1 MLTSK
6 NCQGEKIEYLHQLI
20 LRLVG
25 LIYAFAFS
33 SWYYQIPAL
42 YSQNGLM
49 PISKIE
55 WYDLTKMPTL
65 LQIGKNDST
74 LTLITIFGTLVGLL
88 AFASS
93 KFIKWYTFLI
103 LWVLYL
109 SLYTVGQDFSQFQ
122 WDIMLL
128 ECGFI
133 CIIFSLTPVVGREL
147 LRWLAF
153 RLYFSSGL
161 VKLLSQCETWWNL
174 TALHHH
180 FASQCIPHF
189 LSWWAHQIPGELKKL
204 MVAAN
209 FYVLIFGA
217 IYFYFPTR
225 FMRIFGFILQ
235 FIMQIGIILTGNY
248 NFFNLLSIVLTLVVL
263 DDHFIYKYFPSQI
276 KEFINMPKTI
286 EEFDLKKNN
295 RIYKYSEIVIC
306 LYMTGVLI
314 FNFFPYETI
323 MQGKK
328 LPFTVQD
335 IGKYFLTEDNFTYFL
350 LYVLTFFFFY
360 ITYFN
365 LQKNSAKSTM
375 AAILQTLIKIVVFIF
390 MFSMSNMTF
399 QQGIG
404 IRQINSPII
413 PQQYLQQVQQYTYS
427 FHLFNSYGLFR
438 KMTGVNGRPELIF
451 EGSEDGNKWLEYHFH
466 YKPGKINEISPF
478 VVPHQ
483 PRLDWQL
490 WFASLQEH
498 PSDLYLIHLVYK
510 MLDGQNINAFVS
522 NNPFQKKPPKFIRIN
537 KYLYYFTNVTEMIQT
552 GNFWKRIWKSVYLP
566 PISLQDSQL
575 QSIKQQYGFESAV
588 NKQKEQNTQLPL
600 WTLIM
605 SVIIYAFY

>member
-1 MLTSK
+1 MISSQK
-6 NCQGEKIEYLHQLI
+6 CQGERIEYLQQLI
-20 LRLVG
+20 LRLMG
-25 LIYAFAFS
+25 LIYSFAFS

-42 YSQNGLM
+42 YSKNGLM
-49 PISKIE
+49 PIAQIQ
-55 WYDLTKMPTL
+55 WLNVTKMPTL
-65 LQIGKNDST
+65 LQLSKNDTT
-74 LTLITIFGTLVGLL
+74 LTLITICGTIIGLL
-88 AFASS
+88 AFVSP
-93 KFIKWYTFLI
+93 KFIKWYTFFI

-109 SLYTVGQDFSQFQ
+109 SLYNVGQDFSQFQ

-128 ECGFI
+128 ESGFI
-133 CIIFSLTPVVGREL
+133 CIIFTIMPSVGREL

-161 VKLLSQCETWWNL
+161 VKFLSQCETWWNL

-189 LSWWAHQIPGELKKL
+189 LSWWAHQLPSEIKKF

-225 FMRIFGFILQ
+225 FIRIFGFLLQ
-235 FIMQIGIILTGNY
+235 FTMQISIILTGNY
-248 NFFNLLSIVLTLVVL
+248 NFFNLLSIILTMAVL
-263 DDHFIYKYFPSQI
+263 DDYFIYKYFPSQI
-276 KEFINMPKTI
+276 KTFINMPKSI
-286 EEFDLKKNN
+286 EVFELKKSNKLYLS
-295 RIYKYSEIVIC
+295 IEIIIC
-306 LYMTGVLI
+306 FYMTGVMI
-314 FNFFPYETI
+314 FNLFPYETI
-323 MQGKK
+323 MNAKK

-335 IGKYFLTEDNFTYFL
+335 IGDYFLTENNLNYFL

-360 ITYFN
+360 LTYFN
-365 LQKNSAKSTM
+365 LQKESSQSTII
-375 AAILQTLIKIVVFIF
+375 AILKTFAKIIVFIT

-404 IRQINSPII
+404 IRHINSPII
-413 PQQYLQQVQQYTYS
+413 PQQYLQQVQQQIYP

-451 EGSEDGNKWLEYHFH
+451 EGSEDGNKWLEYHFY

-490 WFASLQEH
+490 WFASLQEN

-510 MLDGQNINAFVS
+510 MLDGQNIDSFVS
-522 NNPFQKKPPKFIRIN
+522 TNPFQKKPPKFIRIN

-552 GNFWKRIWKSVYLP
+552 GNFWKRIKKAEYLP
-566 PISLQDSQL
+566 PIQLHDRQL
-575 QSIKQQYGFESAV
+575 QNIKEQYGFESAS
-588 NKQKEQNTQLPL
+588 NKSKVENTQLPL
-600 WTLIM
+600 YFIIV
-605 SVIIYAFY
+605 SVIFYAFY